1 MSLFV
6 SKIGG
11 NVDIMRLIREY
22 VKIDPLLNS
31 CIEMYEMKKYLGLY
45 KLTSQGVKE
54 FVHNKEYRDSL
65 DLEFK
70 QKLSISGIGS

>member
-11 NVDIMRLIREY
+11 NIDIMRVIREY
-22 VKIDPLLNS
+22 VKINPLLSS
-31 CIEMYEMKKYLGLY
+31 CTEMYEMKKYVGLY
-45 KLTSQGVKE
+45 RLTSLGVEE

-65 DLEFK
+65 DLEF
-70 QKLSISGIGS
+70 